1 MIYTIT
7 FNPSLDLY
15 IDIDDFKIG
24 KTNRTLNECYHLGG
38 KGLNVSEVLAA
49 LGIDSTAVTFT
60 GGFVG
65 EEINKRIALKP
76 YRSHLI
82 PVSSLSRI
90 NLKFNDTEINLKG
103 ITICEKEIKKLYDYL
118 EILQQN
124 DVVII
129 SGKVNSELTIISYL
143 CKYLHKK
150 DVMYILDNYDIAL
163 DTLKYQPFLIKP
175 NLDELHRLFNDD
187 QKDISEALKELSDR
201 GAKNVI
207 VSMGKDGSMAVL
219 DGIVYKCDPIAI
231 ECVNAVGSGDSMIAG
246 FVGAYLLKR
255 DHLKAYRLAA
265 AAAMANAVSMD
276 LPSFNDIKAFY
287 HQISIKR
294 CL

>member
-15 IDIDDFKIG
+15 LDIDDFKIG
-24 KTNRTLNECYHLGG
+24 KTNRTLNEYYCLGG

-60 GGFVG
+60 GGFIG
-65 EEINKRIALKP
+65 DEINKRIALKP

-103 ITICEKEIKKLYDYL
+103 ITICVNDIAKLYDYL
-118 EILQQN
+118 EILDKD

-129 SGKVNSELTIISYL
+129 SGKVNSELTIINDL
-143 CKYLHKK
+143 CKYLYEKGI
-150 DVMYILDNYDIAL
+150 MYILDNYDIAL
-163 DTLKYQPFLIKP
+163 DTLKYRPFLIKP

-187 QKDISEALKELSDR
+187 QKDISELT
-201 GAKNVI
+201 I
-207 VSMGKDGSMAVL
+207 
-219 DGIVYKCDPIAI
+219 
-231 ECVNAVGSGDSMIAG
+231 
-246 FVGAYLLKR
+246 
-255 DHLKAYRLAA
+255 
-265 AAAMANAVSMD
+265 
-276 LPSFNDIKAFY
+276 
-287 HQISIKR
+287 
-294 CL
+294 